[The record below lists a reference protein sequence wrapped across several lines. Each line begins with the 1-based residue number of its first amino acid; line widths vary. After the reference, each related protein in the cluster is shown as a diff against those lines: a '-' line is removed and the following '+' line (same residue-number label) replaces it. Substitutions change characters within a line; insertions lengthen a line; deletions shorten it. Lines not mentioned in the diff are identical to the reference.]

1 MEKDGKLTD
10 QFGAGARGMMTLD
23 PQGRFMLTI
32 IGSGLPKFASNN
44 RATGTAEE
52 NSAVV
57 GRSIAMLGSY
67 SLDLPAKTLVFDVES
82 ATFANWNGTRQKR
95 SIVAL
100 TAGELKYVTAQ
111 ASGGGTATVT
121 WNRAK

>member
-1 MEKDGKLTD
+1 
-10 QFGAGARGMMTLD
+10 
-23 PQGRFMLTI
+23 MLTI
-32 IGSGLPKFASNN
+32 IGPGLPKFASNN

-52 NSAVV
+52 NSVVV
-57 GRSIAMLGSY
+57 GRSIAMLGTY

-100 TAGELKYVTAQ
+100 TGDELKYVTSQ

-121 WNRAK
+121 WKRAKQ